1 MCNYICLP
9 ATVKVLETFMEAIL
23 SKSFQ
28 LFHCI
33 LKYVSSIT
41 NMPSHH
47 CWFQSREQ
55 VKISCSQVRRVQ
67 GMLQCCHIVL
77 YQEIVHQNWPVCCSI
92 VMKEKQTVGSPFT
105 GTFPS
110 DCIPK
115 VTKDVNVQLFIH
127 SFTFRDELIMDNA
140 LPALPFLY
148 SHQLKIFASRWWW
161 FHSED
166 CCFVCGSYKKH
177 HVSSPL
183 SMLRTLL
190 SFTNHIKEVTR
201 NAHLCFFLF
210 RHQHSRYQRWKKK
223 IMFNTSW
230 RILWWLPTEIPTSDA
245 IWSTDFLLSLLTTS
259 YTHLIFASAVDIE
272 GWPLYRS
279 SSTIL

>member
-1 MCNYICLP
+1 
-9 ATVKVLETFMEAIL
+9 
-23 SKSFQ
+23 
-28 LFHCI
+28 
-33 LKYVSSIT
+33 
-41 NMPSHH
+41 
-47 CWFQSREQ
+47 
-55 VKISCSQVRRVQ
+55 
-67 GMLQCCHIVL
+67 
-77 YQEIVHQNWPVCCSI
+77 
-92 VMKEKQTVGSPFT
+92 MKEKQTVGSPFT

-223 IMFNTSW
+223 SCSIHHEEYCDDFRQKFQPLMQFGPQISFCHFSQPLTHTWYLLQLLTLKGDHYTDHHQQSCNHQGKIYASQTPEIFSLLCDHTVTAACLMSLLVISEAKHKIW
-230 RILWWLPTEIPTSDA
+230 YPYVVQLRMLPTVTQ
-245 IWSTDFLLSLLTTS
+245 FH
-259 YTHLIFASAVDIE
+259 TH
-272 GWPLYRS
+272 
-279 SSTIL
+279 